1 MKGNNMS
8 PKITTVRNNFANMHT
23 TLQCPICGNPLQ
35 LAENSFRCSSGHC
48 FDLSAR
54 NYLNL
59 APQHKQT
66 DGKYDAELFTARR
79 RVFTAGFYDEL
90 TRAISEVC
98 RSRLN
103 ADKPLVI
110 LDAGCGEGFFAAKLL
125 NDLTASP
132 NSTRV
137 DTEIIAL
144 DLAKSGVEMAAK
156 AEPQLKCLIGDLA
169 RLPLANDS
177 IDIILNI
184 LSPANYQEF
193 ERVLRP
199 GGLLLKVIPG
209 EHYLQQVRR
218 TFGLSEN
225 GQSEAESILHAAA
238 KNSTET
244 QLSCNL
250 PITQAQAADFLRM
263 SPLSF
268 NREVIQADFNE
279 ISIDLRMI
287 CAEF

>member
-1 MKGNNMS
+1 MC
-8 PKITTVRNNFANMHT
+8 PKISAVRNNFAAMHAA
-23 TLQCPICGNPLQ
+23 LQCPLCGKPLGI
-35 LAENSFRCSSGHC
+35 AENSFRCAEGHC

-66 DGKYDAELFTARR
+66 DGKYDSELFAARR

-90 TRAISEVC
+90 TKTIFEVC
-98 RSRLN
+98 QARLK
-103 ADKPLVI
+103 AEGRLVI

-125 NDLTASP
+125 KDLPENEA
-132 NSTRV
+132 
-137 DTEIIAL
+137 EIIAL

-156 AEPQLKCLIGDLA
+156 AEPRLKCLVGDLA
-169 RLPLANDS
+169 RLPLADDS
-177 IDIILNI
+177 VDVILNI

-209 EHYLQQVRR
+209 VRYLRQVRKS
-218 TFGLSEN
+218 FGLPED
-225 GQSEAESILHAAA
+225 GQSEAEGILLAAA
-238 KNSTET
+238 KNTTEKR
-244 QLSCNL
+244 LCYDL
-250 PITQAQAADFLRM
+250 PVTSEQAADFLRM

-268 NREVIQADFNE
+268 NRAVCAAEFGE
-279 ISIDLRMI
+279 ISIDLRVI